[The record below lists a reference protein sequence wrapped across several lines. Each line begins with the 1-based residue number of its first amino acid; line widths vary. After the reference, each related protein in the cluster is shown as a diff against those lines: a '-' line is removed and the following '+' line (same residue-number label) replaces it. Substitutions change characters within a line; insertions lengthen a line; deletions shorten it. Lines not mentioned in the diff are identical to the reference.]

1 MIANKEVDL
10 SLCPPDPDS
19 VYVARLKDSL
29 KQRPDFKDAFMTA
42 YD

>member
-1 MIANKEVDL
+1 MIANKEIDL

-29 KQRPDFKDAFMTA
+29 KLRPDFKDAFMTA